1 VQGGNLTMN
10 IIGKPFANGPISNS
24 GPYTITTSTDKIDL
38 RVENRENRLQFASNE
53 VDGNYEMGRL
63 LVTAEF
69 GDERP

>member
-1 VQGGNLTMN
+1 MN
-10 IIGKPFANGPISNS
+10 IIGLPFANGNTSNS
-24 GPYTITTSTDKIDL
+24 GPYTITLDTDKIDL
-38 RVENRENRLQFASNE
+38 RVENRENRLQFVSNE